1 MFKGLVS
8 TGGAALTPAPICEL
22 VDSIARPPE
31 RPAFAANQP
40 WLPEQYIL
48 HNTQVAMLN
57 ALGIN
62 SSKGTIAV
70 KVPRTARSCNHRSFE
85 CLCQCHGIAAGAA
98 SSGVSIGG
106 SGFAGSGN
114 IESRGLPVGPPIVIC
129 ARSRSYCSTSS
140 RSGELKWGCT
150 VPANCRG
157 LSMGPQSPHQAGRA
171 SEMRSERSRHGC
183 LPSPATVTR
192 SMSRCCLTPAPV

>member
-31 RPAFAANQP
+31 RPAFTANQP
-40 WLPEQYIL
+40 WLLEQYIL

-70 KVPRTARSCNHRSFE
+70 KVPRTARS
-85 CLCQCHGIAAGAA
+85 
-98 SSGVSIGG
+98 
-106 SGFAGSGN
+106 
-114 IESRGLPVGPPIVIC
+114 
-129 ARSRSYCSTSS
+129 
-140 RSGELKWGCT
+140 
-150 VPANCRG
+150 
-157 LSMGPQSPHQAGRA
+157 
-171 SEMRSERSRHGC
+171 
-183 LPSPATVTR
+183 
-192 SMSRCCLTPAPV
+192 